1 MNTYFYRVLN
11 ADGEVKRGFV
21 RLGVER
27 DFSARLWLEKHH
39 AGVVLSLIRTPEWL
53 ASVQDGLS
61 QFFRQRVGRD
71 SLSGLLRDLA
81 LMTAGGL
88 PMLDALRVLAI
99 DTPDN
104 DQPEVAA
111 TAKMLL
117 GSLDAGASVSDAFA
131 RHPDIFPETVRN
143 LVRIGEAT
151 GSLDKVLLEAAE
163 HVERITRIGRDVR
176 TAMIYP
182 VIVFVSIFAVGLFWV
197 YYVIP
202 NMAILFK
209 QLHAKLPPITRGLV
223 AFSNWL
229 TAHLFL
235 GVFLMVCLILVAVIV
250 PRRVP
255 GVKNFMYRIG
265 HRLPIVRTLL
275 RSAGLA
281 YVTEHLALLIRSGV
295 DVVSSFSIL
304 ERSVHDSY
312 YRVRVMAIRE
322 RVARGDRIGL
332 AMQQVGGFPTMVV
345 RMISVGE
352 ESGSLD
358 TQLRHL
364 ATEYRQRL
372 NTLIANLGEVLKPA
386 MILLAGGMFIFLIV
400 ALLLPVYD
408 LVRQSVLAPMG
419 G

>member
-39 AGVVLSLIRTPEWL
+39 GGVVLSMLRTPGWVASLQDML
-53 ASVQDGLS
+53 ARL
-61 QFFRQRVGRD
+61 FRQRVGRE

-81 LMTAGGL
+81 LMTSGGL
-88 PMLDALRVLAI
+88 PMLDALRVLSLETA
-99 DTPDN
+99 DN
-104 DQPEVAA
+104 DQPEVSA

-117 GSLDAGASVSDAFA
+117 GGLDGGSSVSDAFA

-182 VIVFVSIFAVGLFWV
+182 VVVFLSIFAVGLFWV

-209 QLHAKLPPITRGLV
+209 QLHAKLPPITAGLV
-223 AFSNWL
+223 TFSNWL

-235 GVFLMVCLILVAVIV
+235 GIFLLVCLILAAIIV
-250 PRRVP
+250 PQRVP
-255 GVKNFMYRIG
+255 GVKSFLYRLG
-265 HRLPIVRTLL
+265 HKLPVVRTLL

-295 DVVSSFSIL
+295 DVVSSFGIL
-304 ERSVHDSY
+304 ERSVTDTF
-312 YRVRVMAIRE
+312 YRQRITAIRE

-364 ATEYRQRL
+364 ATEYRMRL

-386 MILLAGGMFIFLIV
+386 MILLAGGMFMFLIV